1 MALPREYYSVDVEC
15 VATGRRHD
23 DRSVAFVAL
32 VDQNERLLYKEK
44 VRVDKPI
51 MSYLTPLTG
60 LRRGDLDYGK
70 SLDTVIKDIKRFLGP
85 NAVLVGQGVKSD
97 IGWLHLQEGI
107 DFKSSVDLGD
117 FFKVYNP
124 RYNNYSHFSLQHE
137 ANILLGPGNACNF
150 IEFISG
156 PWTLICHCFYRNS
169 LDAAVRGIA
178 WELKPL

>member
-70 SLDTVIKDIKRFLGP
+70 SLDTVVRDIKRFLGP
-85 NAVLVGQGVKSD
+85 NVVLVGQGVKSD

-156 PWTLICHCFYRNS
+156 PWILN
-169 LDAAVRGIA
+169 L
-178 WELKPL
+178 PLFL